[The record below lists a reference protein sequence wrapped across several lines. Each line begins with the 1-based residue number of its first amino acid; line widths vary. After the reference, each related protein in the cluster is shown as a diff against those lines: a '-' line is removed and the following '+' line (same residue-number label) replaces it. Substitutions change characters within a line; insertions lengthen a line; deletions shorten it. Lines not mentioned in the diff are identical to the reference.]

1 MHEAPAAQLTLSCNE
16 TSKSSGALSSRALTL
31 RAICLSLLLAAFFG
45 YIIPLIDLKLNN
57 TYLGSQHFAP
67 GAVITLLVL
76 VMLNSLLEKVHH
88 RLKLTRDEQ
97 LTIYLSCLFS
107 CLVAGIG
114 GNMYWPTYIVGAFYY
129 ATPENKWLEFLQNL
143 PWWMTPALDEAGRY
157 RSQLVQ
163 DYFSGNG
170 GDVPWVA
177 WLVPMVAWTSVGIAA
192 MLMTGCLS
200 VILRAQWCENEALS
214 FPLLRLPLEMTVH
227 EDPPQSPLGKG
238 GSSLFWRN
246 PRMWGG
252 FAIAALI
259 QLLNG
264 ANLYFPDVPLV
275 PLEIPVA
282 ALFSEAPW
290 NQTGTMLFK
299 VFPLAL
305 GLSYLLT
312 AEISFS
318 LWFFFWFFKFQLVA
332 AYYLGYPPGTLPAGM
347 SAGGKAFAGYQEV
360 GAYIAIAALVF
371 WTGREHFAHVLKRA
385 FLKVPRTAQEDEEA
399 MPYPVAFWGML
410 AAFSYLVGWAVLAG
424 VHPLIAL
431 LFWSSYLVISIVLS
445 RVLADSGLLFIGKA
459 HPPLLIWSHAFGAG
473 PGTALGD
480 APAASVMI
488 SYPGDMRSCLM
499 PSWITSLKLASDR
512 KIPQRS
518 LWLLLA
524 ASMMLSFVVAACR
537 QVQLSYQIGS
547 LSLAN
552 IFVPRTAP
560 TIIGGQIDTFARGEV
575 TQAPL
580 VFGWIVSGA
589 MMVWSMAFLR
599 SRFLWF
605 PLHPTGYVMAISWAM
620 HNLWLSAFLG
630 WLCKSLITRFGGNE
644 SYRAA
649 MPFFLGLALGDIFM
663 MLFWLLIDGWQGR
676 TGHILIP

>member
-1 MHEAPAAQLTLSCNE
+1 MIENQTTQAAPPAKIEPE
-16 TSKSSGALSSRALTL
+16 TRLRALTW
-31 RAICLSLLLAAFFG
+31 RSISLSLLLAAFFG
-45 YIIPLIDLKLNN
+45 YVIPVIDLKLNN

-76 VMLNSLLEKVHH
+76 VVLNPLLAKCNG
-88 RLKLTRDEQ
+88 RLRLARDEQ
-97 LTIYLSCLFS
+97 HTIYLSCLFS

-114 GNMYWPTYIVGAFYY
+114 GNIYWPTYIVGAFYY
-129 ATPENKWLEFLQNL
+129 ATPENKWLEQLQHL
-143 PWWMTPALDEAGRY
+143 PPWMTPALDENGHY
-157 RSQLVQ
+157 RAALVN
-163 DYFSGNG
+163 DFFSGNG
-170 GDVPWVA
+170 GLVPWA
-177 WLVPMVAWTSVGIAA
+177 KWLVPLCAWSSVGIVT

-214 FPLLRLPLEMTVH
+214 FPLLRLPMEMTAH
-227 EDPPQSPLGKG
+227 EDNAQLSGD
-238 GSSLFWRN
+238 FWRN
-246 PRMWGG
+246 PRMWCG
-252 FAIAALI
+252 FAVAALI

-282 ALFSEAPW
+282 GLFSEVPW
-290 NQTGTMLFK
+290 NQTGTMVFK

-312 AEISFS
+312 TEISFS
-318 LWFFFWFFKFQLVA
+318 LWFFFWFFKFQLIA
-332 AYYLGYPPGTLPAGM
+332 AYYLGYPPSSLPAGM

-360 GAYIAIAALVF
+360 GAYLAIAGLIF
-371 WTGREHFAHVLKRA
+371 WTGREHFSHVLKRA
-385 FLKVPRTAQEDEEA
+385 FGKAPRTIKESSEA
-399 MPYPVAFWGML
+399 MPYPVAFWGLM
-410 AAFSYLVGWAVLAG
+410 AAFSYLVAWAIFAG

-431 LFWSSYLVISIVLS
+431 LFWTSYLTISMVLS

-473 PGTALGD
+473 PGTPLGD
-480 APAASVMI
+480 AAAASVMI

-499 PSWITSLKLASDR
+499 PSWISALKLASDR
-512 KIPQRS
+512 KIPQRP

-524 ASMMLSFVVAACR
+524 SAMIVSFLIAIWM
-537 QVQLSYQIGS
+537 QVHLSYQNGS
-547 LSLAN
+547 LALAN
-552 IFVPRTAP
+552 IFVPRSAP
-560 TIIGGQIDTFARGEV
+560 QIVGGQIDTFGRGEP
-575 TQAPL
+575 TQPFL
-580 VFGWIVSGA
+580 VFGWMIFGA
-589 MMVWSMAFLR
+589 CMVLGMAFLR

-630 WLCKSLITRFGGNE
+630 WLCKALITRFGGNS
-644 SYRAA
+644 SYRAT

>member
-1 MHEAPAAQLTLSCNE
+1 MREAKPTQQTASVIDV
-16 TSKSSGALSSRALTL
+16 GSREPVRVLP
-31 RAICLSLLLAAFFG
+31 RRVIIISLLLAAFFG
-45 YIIPLIDLKLNN
+45 YIIPIIDLRLNN

-76 VMLNSLLEKVHH
+76 VTLNGFLSKFHR

-114 GNMYWPTYIVGAFYY
+114 GNMYWPTYIVGTFYY
-129 ATPENKWLEFLQNL
+129 ATPENKWLEQLQNL
-143 PWWMTPALDEAGRY
+143 PWWMTPALDEAGHY

-170 GDVPWVA
+170 GHVPWAA
-177 WLVPMVAWTSVGIAA
+177 WLVPIVAWTSVGIAT
-192 MLMTGCLS
+192 MIMTGCLS
-200 VILRAQWCENEALS
+200 VLLRAQWCENEALS
-214 FPLLRLPLEMTVH
+214 FPLLRLPTEMTAH
-227 EDPPQSPLGKG
+227 EEHTQQMS
-238 GSSLFWRN
+238 FWRN
-246 PRMWGG
+246 PRMSIG
-252 FAIAALI
+252 FGIAALI
-259 QLLNG
+259 QFLNG
-264 ANLYFPDVPLV
+264 TNLYFPDVPLV

-312 AEISFS
+312 SEISFS
-318 LWFFFWFFKFQLVA
+318 LWFFFLFFKWQLIA

-360 GAYIAIAALVF
+360 GAYLAIVVLII
-371 WTGREHFAHVLKRA
+371 WTGREHFGHVLKRA
-385 FLKVPRTAQEDEEA
+385 FGKVPRTVKEDEEA

-410 AAFSYLVGWAVLAG
+410 AAFSYLVAWAILAG

-431 LFWSSYLVISIVLS
+431 LFWSSYLIISIVLS

-473 PGTALGD
+473 PGTPLGD
-480 APAASVMI
+480 APASSVMI

-512 KIPQRS
+512 KIPQRP
-518 LWLLLA
+518 LWILLA
-524 ASMMLSFVVAACR
+524 ASMMVSFVIAACM
-537 QVQLSYQIGS
+537 QVRLSYQIGS

-560 TIIGGQIDTFARGEV
+560 TIIGGQIDTFARGEP

-580 VFGWIVSGA
+580 VFGWMGFGA
-589 MMVWSMAFLR
+589 LMVWSIAFLR

-649 MPFFLGLALGDIFM
+649 LPFFLGLALGDIFM

>member
-1 MHEAPAAQLTLSCNE
+1 MNIETENVTLAGEEVRGLTRRS
-16 TSKSSGALSSRALTL
+16 
-31 RAICLSLLLAAFFG
+31 IVVSLMLAAFFG
-45 YIIPLIDLKLNN
+45 VIIPIIDLKLNN

-67 GAVITLLVL
+67 GAVGTLLVL
-76 VMLNSLLEKVHH
+76 VGLNPLLRCVN
-88 RLKLTRDEQ
+88 RRWPLARDEQ
-97 LTIYLSCLFS
+97 HAIYLSCLFS

-129 ATPENKWLEFLQNL
+129 ATPENKWLDQLQHL
-143 PWWMTPALDEAGRY
+143 AWWVTPAMDHAGRY
-157 RSQLVQ
+157 NRELVS

-170 GDVPWVA
+170 GHVPWAA
-177 WLVPMVAWTSVGIAA
+177 WVVPIFAWSTVGIAS

-200 VILRAQWCENEALS
+200 VILRAQWCQNEALS
-214 FPLLRLPLEMTVH
+214 FPLLRLPLEMT
-227 EDPPQSPLGKG
+227 EDTNHPPRSPLGRR
-238 GSSLFWRN
+238 GSSFWNN
-246 PRMWGG
+246 PRMWCG
-252 FAIAALI
+252 FGVAAFI

-264 ANLYFPDVPLV
+264 ANLYFVDVPVV
-275 PLEIPVA
+275 PMEISTT

-290 NQTGTMLFK
+290 NQMGVAMFK

-312 AEISFS
+312 TEVSFS

-332 AYYLGYPPGTLPAGM
+332 AYYLGYPPATLPAGM

-360 GAYIAIAALVF
+360 GAYGAIAGLIL
-371 WTGREHFAHVLKRA
+371 WTGREHIKHVVLRA
-385 FLKVPRTAQEDEEA
+385 FGKATRTARENDEA
-399 MPYPVAFWGML
+399 MPYPLAFWGMV
-410 AAFSYLVGWAVLAG
+410 AAFTYLVLWGCLAG
-424 VHPLIAL
+424 VHPLIAFV
-431 LFWSSYLVISIVLS
+431 FWSSYLVISMVLS

-459 HPPLLIWSHAFGAG
+459 HPPLLIWSHAFGSG
-473 PGTALGD
+473 GGTPLGD
-480 APAASVMI
+480 AAAASAFM

-512 KIPQRS
+512 KIPQKP
-518 LWLLLA
+518 LWRLLA
-524 ASMMLSFVVAACR
+524 SAMMVSLVIAACM
-537 QVQLSYQIGS
+537 QVRLSYSIGS

-552 IFVPRTAP
+552 VFVPRSAP
-560 TIIGGQIDTFARGEV
+560 QLVGAQAALFARGEES
-575 TQAPL
+575 QPSL
-580 VFGWIVSGA
+580 VFGWTLFGVL
-589 MMVWSMAFLR
+589 MVLGMAFMR

-630 WLCKSLITRFGGNE
+630 WTAKSLITRYGGHS

-649 MPFFLGLALGDIFM
+649 MPFFLGLALGDIAS

>member
-1 MHEAPAAQLTLSCNE
+1 MKTLQKPLALQNTAPSSLDYLRPVRGLTR
-16 TSKSSGALSSRALTL
+16 RAVF
-31 RAICLSLLLAAFFG
+31 ISLLLAAFFG
-45 YIIPLIDLKLNN
+45 YIIPIIDLKLNN

-67 GAVITLLVL
+67 GAIGTLLVL
-76 VMLNSLLEKVHH
+76 VALNPLIGRLHH
-88 RLKLTRDEQ
+88 RWRLARDEQ
-97 LTIYLSCLFS
+97 HAIYLSCLFS

-114 GNMYWPTYIVGAFYY
+114 GNNYWPTYIVGAFYY
-129 ATPENKWLEFLQNL
+129 ATPENLWLEHLQKL
-143 PWWMTPALDEAGRY
+143 PWWVTPALDSGGHY
-157 RSQLVQ
+157 RSSLVQ

-170 GDVPWVA
+170 GKVPWQLWAVPILA
-177 WLVPMVAWTSVGIAA
+177 WSTVSIAS

-214 FPLLRLPLEMTVH
+214 FPLLRLPLEMT
-227 EDPPQSPLGKG
+227 EDSETKNTV
-238 GSSLFWRN
+238 SSFWRN

-252 FAIAALI
+252 FAVAAFI
-259 QLLNG
+259 QIMNG
-264 ANLYFPDVPLV
+264 ANLYYPDVPVV
-275 PLEIPVA
+275 PMELSTA

-290 NQTGTMLFK
+290 NQMGVAMFK

-318 LWFFFWFFKFQLVA
+318 LWFFFWFFKLQLVA
-332 AYYLGYPPGTLPAGM
+332 AYYLGYPPASLPAGM

-360 GAYIAIAALVF
+360 GAYLAIVALII
-371 WTGREHFAHVLKRA
+371 WTGREHFGHVLRRA
-385 FLKVPRTAQEDEEA
+385 FRLAPPGAREREEA
-399 MPYPVAFWGML
+399 LPYPVAFWGMV
-410 AAFSYLVGWAVLAG
+410 AAFTYLVAWAVLAG

-431 LFWSSYLVISIVLS
+431 LFWSSYVIISTVLS

-473 PGTALGD
+473 PGTPIGD
-480 APAASVMI
+480 AAASTVFL

-512 KIPQRS
+512 KLPQRP

-524 ASMMLSFVVAACR
+524 AAMVTSFVIAACM
-537 QVQLSYQIGS
+537 QVHLSYSIGS

-552 IFVPRTAP
+552 IFVPRSAP
-560 TIIGGQIDTFARGEV
+560 QLVGSQAALFARGEP
-575 TQAPL
+575 TQPTL
-580 VFGWIVSGA
+580 VFGWMAFGA
-589 MMVWSMAFLR
+589 MMVLGMAFLR

-630 WLCKSLITRFGGNE
+630 WLCKSLITRFGGNT

-649 MPFFLGLALGDIFM
+649 MPFFLGLALGDIAM